1 MNEEKKEENKVSVL
15 KEITQPF
22 VDLVHAPRALWGI
35 NLPYFLEGMAYFG
48 ILGYLTI
55 YFSEFVFRGVKGGEQ
70 TGHTMVM
77 ILTAGITM
85 SMFFFGGVSDKW
97 GVRKSLI
104 VAFALML
111 VGRAIM
117 SSAPTVF
124 GLQPAGVWSPLHLLT
139 MAGIMFVVVGYGLYQ
154 PSAYAAVKQF
164 TTKETAG
171 MGYAMLYALMNLGGW
186 IPTFAFLLRDEDYL
200 NVGIPGVFWVYTA
213 FTVVALVSSYLLL
226 SRKTVADAIARASAG
241 GRDEQSAR
249 TETEKE
255 TPTVATANSNVGVP
269 WHMNLYVL
277 GICVAIV
284 WRVPDAFTGF
294 LIAVLIC
301 VAWMI
306 ATSTSTLIP
315 GTRKIRSWLAR
326 HPLADAKFS
335 FFIFCLIPVQ
345 TLFTYNWLVLPEYI
359 SRSYSGWV
367 GEYFEIA
374 SNANPILIFIM
385 VPIVTVLTN
394 KAPVYK
400 MMIIGT
406 AVMAAPAFLL
416 TMGTN
421 VVLLGAFILLM
432 TIGEAMWQPRFL
444 QYAAEIAPKGRTGAY
459 MGIAQFPWFLTK
471 VLVPLLYSGYMM
483 EHYCPAEG
491 VGNPQFMWLV
501 FGCIAISSPILLI
514 LARSWI
520 GKSMEAKTPA

>member
-1 MNEEKKEENKVSVL
+1 MSEEKKEEKKVSVW

-48 ILGYLTI
+48 ILGYLAI
-55 YFSEFVFRGVKGGEQ
+55 YFSEFVFRGVEGGEQ
-70 TGHTMVM
+70 TAHTMVM

-200 NVGIPGVFWVYTA
+200 NIGIPGVFWVYTA

-226 SRKTVADAIARASAG
+226 SRKTVVDAIARASAG
-241 GRDEQSAR
+241 GRDDEKKEVIAKVETVDDEVAR
-249 TETEKE
+249 
-255 TPTVATANSNVGVP
+255 VP
-269 WHMNLYVL
+269 WHMWLYVA
-277 GICVAIV
+277 GIVAAIL
-284 WRVPDAFTGF
+284 WRVPTPYNYYFA
-294 LIAVLIC
+294 LAVAS
-301 VAWMI
+301 VAC
-306 ATSTSTLIP
+306 LVQYFP
-315 GTRKIRSWLAR
+315 GVAMSKARKWLAR

-491 VGNPQFMWLV
+491 TGDPQFMWMV
-501 FGCIAISSPILLI
+501 FGFIAICSPVLLI
-514 LARSWI
+514 IARRWI
-520 GKSMEAKTPA
+520 GKSMEVKTPA

>member
-1 MNEEKKEENKVSVL
+1 METEKQDKKVSVL

-35 NLPYFLEGMAYFG
+35 NLPYFLEGMVYFG
-48 ILGYLTI
+48 ILGYLAI
-55 YFSEFVFRGVKGGEQ
+55 YFSEFVFRGVDGGEEL
-70 TGHTMVM
+70 GHTMVM
-77 ILTAGITM
+77 VLTAGITM
-85 SMFFFGGVSDKW
+85 SMFFLGGVSDKW

-111 VGRAIM
+111 VGRAVM

-139 MAGIMFVVVGYGLYQ
+139 MAGVMFVVVGYGLYQ

-186 IPTFAFLLRDEDYL
+186 IPTFAFLLRDDDFA
-200 NVGIPGVFWVYTA
+200 GIGITGVFWVYTA

-241 GRDEQSAR
+241 GGGIDEAKENVAEVKTTDDEEAR
-249 TETEKE
+249 
-255 TPTVATANSNVGVP
+255 VP
-269 WHMNLYVL
+269 WHMWLYVF
-277 GICVAIV
+277 GIGVAII
-284 WRVPDAFTGF
+284 WRVPDKIWGF
-294 LIAVLIC
+294 FIAGLIAVAWFI
-301 VAWMI
+301 VAELKWRRTMKMRVWF
-306 ATSTSTLIP
+306 AN
-315 GTRKIRSWLAR
+315 

-406 AVMAAPAFLL
+406 AIMAAPAFLL
-416 TMGTN
+416 ATGTN
-421 VVLLGAFILLM
+421 AMLLGAFILLM

-459 MGIAQFPWFLTK
+459 MGIAQFPWFMTK

-491 VGNPQFMWLV
+491 TGDPQFMWMV
-501 FGCIAISSPILLI
+501 FGLIAICSPVLLI
-514 LARSWI
+514 VAKRWI